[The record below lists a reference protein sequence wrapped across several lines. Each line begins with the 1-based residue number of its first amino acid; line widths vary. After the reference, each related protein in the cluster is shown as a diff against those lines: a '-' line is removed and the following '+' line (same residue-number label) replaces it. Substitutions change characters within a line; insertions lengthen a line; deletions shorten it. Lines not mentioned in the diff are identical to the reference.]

1 MTQNSYY
8 KHHIFFCL
16 NQREN
21 GQDCCA
27 NHGAHEAFDHCK
39 AQVKAAGLAGVGT
52 LVTSMRET
60 LLIETWMK
68 SNSRDEP
75 MRAELAMV
83 APSVITLVM
92 APPKPRIETA
102 VGISSS

>member
-1 MTQNSYY
+1 MFT
-8 KHHIFFCL
+8 L
-16 NQREN
+16 PERPL
-21 GQDCCA
+21 
-27 NHGAHEAFDHCK
+27 
-39 AQVKAAGLAGVGT
+39 AGLAGVGT